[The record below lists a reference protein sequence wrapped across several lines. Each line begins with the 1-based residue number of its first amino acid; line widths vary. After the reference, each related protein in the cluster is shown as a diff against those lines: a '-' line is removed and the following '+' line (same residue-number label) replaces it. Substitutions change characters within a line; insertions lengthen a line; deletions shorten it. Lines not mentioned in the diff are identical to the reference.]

1 GRVLFLHQVEDVQH
15 HQILAPGVDI
25 VLLHVRFFVGLRV
38 ITVDTDFHCGSPLS
52 VGAHFRLE
60 SVDGLRLE
68 VDVALAQLLAVRVE
82 DRVTQPVLVVTIR
95 EVVTAV
101 GTTAFGAAFGGNGSG
116 FRHLQRV
123 VQLERFDARGV
134 ERLALVFQ
142 MTLGDTLAQLGNLLH
157 AVDHQ
162 VALAEDT
169 EGILHGALQAVAQ
182 LGHRFAI
189 AGFFPA
195 THARQRTV
203 EVVAAR
209 LGLLHTL
216 AQRVLDIQAGG
227 ATEYHQVEQRVTAEA
242 VGTVYRY
249 ARHFTHGE
257 QAINDFRVA
266 FMTAAQAQRLA
277 VNVGRDTTHHVM
289 TGRHYRNRL
298 LDRVGMTEGL
308 GQLTD

>member
-1 GRVLFLHQVEDVQH
+1 
-15 HQILAPGVDI
+15 
-25 VLLHVRFFVGLRV
+25 
-38 ITVDTDFHCGSPLS
+38 
-52 VGAHFRLE
+52 
-60 SVDGLRLE
+60 
-68 VDVALAQLLAVRVE
+68 
-82 DRVTQPVLVVTIR
+82 
-95 EVVTAV
+95 
-101 GTTAFGAAFGGNGSG
+101 
-116 FRHLQRV
+116 
-123 VQLERFDARGV
+123 
-134 ERLALVFQ
+134 
-142 MTLGDTLAQLGNLLH
+142 
-157 AVDHQ
+157 
-162 VALAEDT
+162 
-169 EGILHGALQAVAQ
+169 LQAVAQ

-227 ATEYHQVEQRVTAEA
+227 ATEYHQVEQRVAAEA

-277 VNVGRDTTHHVM
+277 VNVGRDTTHHVV

-308 GQLTD
+308 GQLTDTRQARVQYFFAQVVEFQVDVVTVRAATTAVEDFHHHGACDHVTTGKVLGVRCITLHEALAILVDQVATLTTAAFCYQDAGAGDAGRVELPHFNVLHRHASAQRHADTVAGVDQGVGGGRIDTAGTTGGKYRGFCLEKHHL